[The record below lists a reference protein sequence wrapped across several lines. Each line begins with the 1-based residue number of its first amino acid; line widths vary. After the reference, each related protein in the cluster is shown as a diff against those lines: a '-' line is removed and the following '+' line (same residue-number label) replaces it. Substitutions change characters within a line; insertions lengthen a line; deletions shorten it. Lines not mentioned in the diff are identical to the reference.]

1 MDIGAF
7 MQITELKGLLPSEPP
22 RLRGLRL
29 MKIEDKIEQTS
40 PQYEIFNKY
49 VGTDTLYI
57 HTRCGG
63 DNYTYFEMDKWEKD
77 NKVID
82 AINDELDETYRDSYI
97 AIPEDK
103 MENYQKILIEAQKE
117 LEEAEG
123 EEFEYI

>member
-1 MDIGAF
+1 MDLGAF
-7 MQITELKGLLPSEPP
+7 LLINSLKALLPSKPP

-29 MKIEDKIEQTS
+29 MKLEDKIEQTS
-40 PQYEIFNKY
+40 PQYEMFNKY

-77 NKVID
+77 NKVLD
-82 AINDELDETYRDSYI
+82 GVDDEFDITYRDSYI

-103 MENYQKILIEAQKE
+103 MEDYQKILIESQKD
-117 LEEAEG
+117 LAEVK
-123 EEFEYI
+123 E